1 MYDTITP
8 EQGAKLLEQA
18 QNGEFDLDN
27 LNDDDLSDDGL
38 NDDNSHDNSTNNKQA
53 DDANHQ
59 DGSQTQTPVDYMAI
73 LAQERAEKLALQEQ
87 LAQYQANQN
96 AQNTEQVPNP
106 EEMSKQLAEL
116 FGDFD
121 EEGIKK
127 GVEYLVQQKL
137 DEVLAQKI
145 APLEQKQAYDAYQ
158 EHINA
163 ITSVHPDAQSIVN
176 SNEFVDWVKT
186 QPSYIQPSIVAVV
199 EQGSAEQVNELLSNY
214 KASLPQAQ
222 TPPKDK
228 TDTALTDS
236 TPPIPNSLSQLGGST
251 PTDPNQA
258 LAKMSGVQIMDAMQ
272 NMTPEQIES
281 YLNRL

>member
-1 MYDTITP
+1 MYDDTITP
-8 EQGAKLLEQA
+8 EQGAELLAQA
-18 QNGEFDLDN
+18 EKGEFDLDN
-27 LNDDDLSDDGL
+27 LSDD
-38 NDDNSHDNSTNNKQA
+38 SQA
-53 DDANHQ
+53 DDVDGQ
-59 DGSQTQTPVDYMAI
+59 DDKQDKSQSDEKPQEQTQPPVDYMAI

-87 LAQYQANQN
+87 LAKYQ
-96 AQNTEQVPNP
+96 TEQNSQEQEPP
-106 EEMSKQLAEL
+106 KQEVSLEEL

-121 EEGIKK
+121 EKGIKNA
-127 GVEYLVQQKL
+127 VDYLVQQKL
-137 DEVLAQKI
+137 EQVLSEKLTPI
-145 APLEQKQAYDAYQ
+145 EQKQAYDAYQ

-163 ITSVHPDAQSIVN
+163 ITSVHPDAQTIVN
-176 SNEFVDWVKT
+176 SNGFVDWVKA
-186 QPSYIQPSIVAVV
+186 QPSYLQPSIVAVV

-228 TDTALTDS
+228 TDTVLTDN

-272 NMTPEQIES
+272 NMTPEQIEN